1 MNHTRK
7 TALVA
12 LLLGFMAP
20 AFASA
25 QDPEPVTEKPNVLLI
40 VDSSGSMEYKT
51 GQDTYPTCNPGMS
64 ASVNE
69 RSRWIDVVEV
79 LTGSIADYSCES
91 VDRDSASFKAE
102 FAMPGGGDPPD
113 SDYRNPY
120 HRPLSF
126 GCAKTPDRSVAPA
139 NAFSWVEPLEAPYP
153 VNPGALGSCGA
164 GFQQAGNGFI
174 DAYSD
179 LVRFGL
185 MTFDTETHAGT
196 GYNSATF
203 APEYTTGVPGAWSY
217 FGSAAAAGKPANC
230 STLQDMEVGV
240 RNGAAPASEGKMIHF
255 GDPSSTLVIDRNRHT
270 QIEQV
275 LLATRP
281 YGATPLNGALSD
293 ARYYFWDDTNDD
305 PTDITRKF
313 SPHYD
318 EFVDC
323 GCREQ
328 HVILITDGEPNLD
341 LRPDCE
347 EAGSMGGEDGV
358 CPFPDTPAEILAN
371 LDDQL
376 PPDMPVPGCG
386 TGFTNKYNIRTHVV
400 GYSTAT
406 YAGGTADCEDLR
418 TDVSDWNVNGGSCDT
433 TTDADMRICCKLH
446 ELAAAGSARTG
457 GDEKPYLAPDAAT
470 LQAQLG
476 AIIKQTIGTQSSAT
490 QPVMS
495 PGVGTAETEMVAFR
509 LLSSFEV
516 PLGGEEGLWRANLER
531 QRWTCKS
538 GVPTP
543 EDRKPEQGDDFA
555 LNVASDPTSRE
566 FLTFVPDAIG
576 AGIYPERTI
585 RPYLAADSDGLG
597 NTGGSEETGIGSA
610 FTARVSPEA
619 MDIDLTDGQC
629 DGAASVAACRNRILD
644 WTLGFS
650 DGDSPPHNRCK
661 NSSDEDCSFIGDI
674 LHSTPVIVNRP
685 SAPVED
691 ETYTAFANQKQ
702 GRMMM
707 AYTSSNDGML
717 HGFAA
722 SPNDPSDLK
731 VATMVNNERFAFIP
745 PMLLPLLKSQYVD
758 TRMKLLDSQSVVQDV
773 VATGTTFPYRLE
785 RAANA
790 TEEASNTWRTIL
802 VQSFG
807 GELAGYFALDITDV
821 DKPSTG
827 NGPKF
832 LWQITTTD
840 TPDQLFGKNGV
851 PLITTLN
858 IQGKEVA
865 VAVLPGGQGGSPSG
879 TCQRNGGVGVGDLS
893 ESHHKTA
900 AVTGSY
906 GDPRSDVQCYSASEL
921 ASRSLTIVRL
931 DDGEIIRT
939 FRNDAAEVTGLSS
952 TVVTTTALD
961 SPLSGAP
968 AAFPAGAG
976 MIADRIFI
984 GDQDGTLW
992 RADVSKSNPND
1003 WEMNLFF
1010 DAYNGR
1016 SATAGKPLVIPP
1028 ALSIDE
1034 NGRITIALA
1043 TGSQDLSGNS
1053 SDLNF
1058 VYSLTEAEDATNN
1071 TFYSKVNWYQTLLDG
1086 EHVLG
1091 PMSLVSGVLYFSTVA
1106 PGGGDACN
1114 PAPSRIWGMDYFRP
1128 KGSATD
1134 GNGGQG
1140 ALSIFGSSPTSPPQY
1155 LDPVLDL
1162 GLESGAIF
1170 GVSVDFQ
1177 PSCSTTTDGDASYLA
1192 GSRTQ
1197 VNDPSTSQLALS
1209 FNIVG
1214 GKGDSEGFKTGF
1226 EVVRLAQP
1234 PTASSILSWA
1244 AILD

>member
-1 MNHTRK
+1 M
-7 TALVA
+7 
-12 LLLGFMAP
+12 
-20 AFASA
+20 S
-25 QDPEPVTEKPNVLLI
+25 EKPNVLLI

-51 GQDTYPTCNPGMS
+51 GEDTYPTCNPGMS

-69 RSRWIDVVEV
+69 RSRWIDVIEV
-79 LTGSIADYSCES
+79 LTGSITDYSCES
-91 VDRDSASFKAE
+91 VDRDSATFKAE
-102 FAMPGGGDPPD
+102 FAMPGGSPEPPD

-126 GCAKTPDRSVAPA
+126 GCAKTPDRSAAPA

-153 VNPGALGSCGA
+153 VNPGALGSCSA
-164 GFQQAGNGFI
+164 SFQQAGNGFI

-185 MTFDTETHAGT
+185 MTFDTETDTGT
-196 GYNSATF
+196 GYNSTTF
-203 APEYTTGVPGAWSY
+203 APEYNTGVPGAWSY
-217 FGSAAAAGKPANC
+217 FGTVAAAGKPANC
-230 STLQDMEVGV
+230 STLQPMEVGV

-255 GDPSSTLVIDRNRHT
+255 GDPNATLVIDRDRHT
-270 QIEQV
+270 RIEQV

-281 YGATPLNGALSD
+281 YGATPLNGALDD
-293 ARYYFWDDTNDD
+293 ARYYFWDDANDD

-323 GCREQ
+323 GCRQQ

-406 YAGGTADCEDLR
+406 YAGGTADCDDLR
-418 TDVSDWNVNGGSCDT
+418 TDVADWNVNGGTCDT
-433 TTDADMRICCKLH
+433 TTDADLRICCKLH
-446 ELAAAGSARTG
+446 ELAAAGSTRTG
-457 GDEKPYLAPDAAT
+457 GDQKPYLAPDAAT
-470 LQAQLG
+470 LQQQLG
-476 AIIKQTIGTQSSAT
+476 DIIKQTIGNQASAT

-495 PGVGTAETEMVAFR
+495 PGVGVAESANATVGEPVMVAFR
-509 LLSSFEV
+509 LLTSFEV
-516 PLGGEEGLWRANLER
+516 AQGTEDGLWRANLER
-531 QRWTCKS
+531 QRWVCES

-543 EDRKPEQGDDFA
+543 QPADESKGDDFA
-555 LNVASDPTSRE
+555 ANVASAPASRE
-566 FLTFVPDAIG
+566 FLTFVPDVIG
-576 AGIYPERTI
+576 LGIHPERTI
-585 RPYLAADSDGLG
+585 RPHLAADNDGLG
-597 NTGGSEETGIGSA
+597 NTGGNEEKGEGSA
-610 FTARVSPEA
+610 FTARVPPEA
-619 MDIDLTDGQC
+619 MDIDLADGQC
-629 DGAASVAACRNRILD
+629 DGALSVTACRNRILN

-650 DGDSPPHNRCK
+650 DGDVPPNNRCE
-661 NSSDEDCSFIGDI
+661 SSGDADCSVIGDI

-691 ETYTAFANQKQ
+691 ETYAVFASQKQ

-722 SPNDPSDLK
+722 SPNEVDATQPK
-731 VATMVNNERFAFIP
+731 VDSLANNERFAFIP
-745 PMLLPLLKSQYVD
+745 PMLLPLLKSQYPD

-785 RAANA
+785 RTASA
-790 TEEASNTWRTIL
+790 TEEAANTWRTIL

-821 DKPSTG
+821 EKPSTG

-865 VAVLPGGQGGSPSG
+865 VAVLPGGQGGSPTG
-879 TCQRNGGVGVGDLS
+879 TCPRNGEVSNGDFS
-893 ESHHKTA
+893 ESHHKNS
-900 AVTGSY
+900 AVSDSY

-939 FRNDAAEVTGLSS
+939 FRNDAAEVTGLNS
-952 TVVTTTALD
+952 TVVTAAELD

-968 AAFPAGAG
+968 AAFPAGTG

-984 GDQDGTLW
+984 GDQDGTMW
-992 RADVSKSNPND
+992 RADVSSSDPAN

-1028 ALSIDE
+1028 VLSINDD
-1034 NGRITIALA
+1034 GRIVVAIA
-1043 TGSQDLSGNS
+1043 TGSQDLAGSTG
-1053 SDLNF
+1053 DLNF
-1058 VYSLTEAEDATNN
+1058 VYSLTEAEDAMNN
-1071 TFYSKVNWYQTLLDG
+1071 EFYTKVNWFQELNDG

-1091 PMSLVSGVLYFSTVA
+1091 PMSLVSGVLYFSTVS
-1106 PGGGDACN
+1106 PSDGGDACN
-1114 PAPSRIWGMDYFRP
+1114 PAPSRIWGMDYFQP
-1128 KGSATD
+1128 EGSATD
-1134 GNGGQG
+1134 GNGGLAG
-1140 ALSIFGSSPTSPPQY
+1140 LTLEGSTPEQY
-1155 LDPVLDL
+1155 VDAVDL
-1162 GLESGAIF
+1162 GVSGSIF

-1177 PSCSTTTDGDASYLA
+1177 PSCSNATPGDASYLA

-1197 VNDPSTSQLALS
+1197 VNDPSASKLALS
-1209 FNIVG
+1209 FNTVG
-1214 GKGDSEGFKTGF
+1214 GTGDSAGFKTGF
-1226 EVVRLAQP
+1226 KVVALAQP

-1244 AILD
+1244 AILE